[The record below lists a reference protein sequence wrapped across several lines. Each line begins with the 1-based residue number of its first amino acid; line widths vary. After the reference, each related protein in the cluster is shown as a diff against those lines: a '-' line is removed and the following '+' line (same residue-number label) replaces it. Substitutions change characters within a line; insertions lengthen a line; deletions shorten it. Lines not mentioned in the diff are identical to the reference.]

1 MLTQHTKQC
10 LHAPLLGRQT
20 GDAVQQRTDE
30 KPLPLLLTIDLKEHL
45 PDELAVPQPRL
56 AARHTDERE
65 AQPVALVYEPLV
77 YLRDNDADI
86 VQHQAHGA
94 NGVIAAYILALR
106 LHVPGNGCKGRY
118 QQIAPV
124 KGVGAEKAV
133 QNLRRPAV
141 FQDVD
146 RFDRIPE
153 SASSCHDLSSDHAGQ
168 LHYFRHR
175 HAYSPS
181 SA

>member
-10 LHAPLLGRQT
+10 LHAPLLGGQAR
-20 GDAVQQRTDE
+20 DAVQQRTDE

-45 PDELAVPQPRL
+45 ADELAVPQPRL
-56 AARHTDERE
+56 AAWHTDERKI
-65 AQPVALVYEPLV
+65 QTVAHFHKPLI
-77 YLRDNDADI
+77 YLRDNYADI
-86 VQHQAHGA
+86 VEHKPHGA
-94 NGVIAAYILALR
+94 HSVIAAYILALR

-175 HAYSPS
+175 HVYSPS